1 MPTAEQLE
9 QMRLDSIRLRTGG
22 AEVSQQVS
30 QQATQQ
36 MELLTTRFRRA
47 DTTLTRSEIQ
57 ELYFA
62 MDARTDTAPF
72 LDKIEREADELINQK
87 KLSEALQV
95 VQQGLWRTPTH
106 IGLIKRAC
114 DLSLHLKS
122 NRFDS
127 YMYQLI
133 ELMSMLAHTGGDTL
147 TKEKAVSVRSASDIL
162 STREVQSGGK
172 TYSVITVR
180 TGKGSEDHYYLL
192 RSTFASPAP
201 LAKTK

>member
-1 MPTAEQLE
+1 MHLIRRFLTALLALLTLTLSLPDATAARRSKPKTSASVKKSSRSQTPKKSKSKSSSKSSSKSKSKSKSRSKHSSRGRSYVRSYAPSEEQLE

-62 MDARTDTAPF
+62 MDERTDTAPF

-87 KLSEALQV
+87 KISEARQV
-95 VQQGLWRTPTH
+95 VQQGLWR
-106 IGLIKRAC
+106 ISS
-114 DLSLHLKS
+114 LSS
-122 NRFDS
+122 
-127 YMYQLI
+127 
-133 ELMSMLAHTGGDTL
+133 
-147 TKEKAVSVRSASDIL
+147 
-162 STREVQSGGK
+162 
-172 TYSVITVR
+172 
-180 TGKGSEDHYYLL
+180 
-192 RSTFASPAP
+192 
-201 LAKTK
+201 

>member
-62 MDARTDTAPF
+62 MDERTDTAPF

-87 KLSEALQV
+87 KISEALQV

-122 NRFDS
+122 NR
-127 YMYQLI
+127 QLYV
-133 ELMSMLAHTGGDTL
+133 SAH
-147 TKEKAVSVRSASDIL
+147 
-162 STREVQSGGK
+162 
-172 TYSVITVR
+172 
-180 TGKGSEDHYYLL
+180 
-192 RSTFASPAP
+192 
-201 LAKTK
+201 

>member
-62 MDARTDTAPF
+62 MDVPR
-72 LDKIEREADELINQK
+72 
-87 KLSEALQV
+87 
-95 VQQGLWRTPTH
+95 H
-106 IGLIKRAC
+106 I
-114 DLSLHLKS
+114 
-122 NRFDS
+122 
-127 YMYQLI
+127 
-133 ELMSMLAHTGGDTL
+133 
-147 TKEKAVSVRSASDIL
+147 
-162 STREVQSGGK
+162 SG
-172 TYSVITVR
+172 
-180 TGKGSEDHYYLL
+180 
-192 RSTFASPAP
+192 
-201 LAKTK
+201 